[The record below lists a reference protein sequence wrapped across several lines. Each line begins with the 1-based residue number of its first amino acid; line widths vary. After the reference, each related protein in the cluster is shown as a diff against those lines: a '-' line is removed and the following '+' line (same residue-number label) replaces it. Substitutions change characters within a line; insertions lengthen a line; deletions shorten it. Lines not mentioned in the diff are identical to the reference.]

1 MEISVQISLYPLG
14 KEHLSQDISGFVELL
29 RAQGLRCEVG
39 RMSTVLYGDSDK
51 IFDALN
57 EAYSFMASRGACVM
71 VSTISNACPL

>member
-29 RAQGLRCEVG
+29 RAKGLRCEVG
-39 RMSTVLYGDSDK
+39 RMSTVLSGNSDDV
-51 IFDALN
+51 FGALK

-71 VSTISNACPL
+71 VSTISNACPV

>member
-14 KEHLSQDISGFVELL
+14 KEHLSEDIAGFVGLL
-29 RAQGLRCEVG
+29 RAKGMRCEVG
-39 RMSTVLYGDSDK
+39 RMSTVLSGNSDDV
-51 IFDALN
+51 FDALK